1 MLDAHAVDNLDKRG
15 LQMIVDGIVHIVA
28 VGLQLLGDV
37 GYLEVGHEVELLLL
51 HDQQEFFGQGL
62 GRLFGDDLLV
72 AGGGASLGGVLTDG
86 LYVVLEDTLGEVAAV
101 AVVAEGEEQQ
111 GEDDGEEIK
120 QVGVGDEQGLA
131 QHAEHHRE
139 EGGEEHHPH
148 EGCL

>member
-1 MLDAHAVDNLDKRG
+1 MLDAHAVDNLDKGG

-28 VGLQLLGDV
+28 VGLQLLGDI

-62 GRLFGDDLLV
+62 GGLFGDDLLV

-101 AVVAEGEEQQ
+101 AVVAEGEEQ
-111 GEDDGEEIK
+111 
-120 QVGVGDEQGLA
+120 
-131 QHAEHHRE
+131 
-139 EGGEEHHPH
+139 
-148 EGCL
+148 